1 MTALHARMEECAM
14 LMRQDIHAYV
24 VKATMARTVSSLVQ
38 IATQILANMVVHVS
52 LWMGAAIAVTAQQAQ
67 QGSSANWMPGMSVQ
81 VIRAR
86 VEHCVRTGWEI
97 MRVTAL
103 TRGEGKIVTSIIR
116 ASVQGGATLLFL
128 NPVESLPTLFL
139 QLIQTWRS
147 NGQSVLPMDVE
158 RNQETCNVMM
168 NATRMHA
175 ILMAMTVHW
184 VSVRGA
190 TARHPSVAG
199 RCSWMGSVTW
209 SATTHSACSMGVTV
223 RRDLASASKFK
234 CW

>member
-1 MTALHARMEECAM
+1 M
-14 LMRQDIHAYV
+14 LMRQDTRACV

-38 IATQILANMVVHVS
+38 IVTQILANMVVRAS
-52 LWMGAAIAVTAQQAQ
+52 LWMGVVIAVTVRQARR
-67 QGSSANWMPGMSVQ
+67 GSSANWMPGMSVQ

-86 VEHCVRTGWEI
+86 VERCVRTGWET
-97 MRVTAL
+97 MHVTAL
-103 TRGEGKIVTSIIR
+103 THGAGKIVTSITL
-116 ASVQGGATLLFL
+116 ASVQGGATLWCL
-128 NPVESLPTLFL
+128 NPIESPPTLFP

-158 RNQETCNVMM
+158 RNQATCSVTK
-168 NATRMHA
+168 NATHMLA

-184 VSVRGA
+184 VSIRGA
-190 TARHPSVAG
+190 TALHPSAAG

-209 SATTHSACSMGVTV
+209 SATAHSACSTGATV
-223 RRDLASASKFK
+223 RSVSASASKFE